1 MTTTVLERI
10 QEGAVA
16 HLRLNRPD
24 KANALNAEL
33 WQALR
38 AALSWCDQ
46 ESQVR
51 AVVLSGNGKHFCAG
65 IDLAMLMGVQASI
78 DDACEARKRDKLRGL
93 IVDLQDCVSS
103 LETCRKPVI
112 AAISGACL
120 GGGLDIALAA
130 DFRYASADAM
140 FGVREVDLG
149 MVADVGTL
157 QRLPTVVGQGIAR
170 EMVLGGAD
178 VDASQAAGWRLVNRV
193 LPDQT
198 SLLAAAMETA
208 RRIAEKSP
216 LAVRGGKQ
224 VLNYSRDHTV
234 RDGLEYVALWNAA
247 MLLSD
252 DIGQAGMAAMTGN
265 KPAFRD

>member
-178 VDASQAAGWRLVNRV
+178 VDASQAGEIVDVLHHLRRDSASRQSWIAKGRSRAEAFTWDACVNR
-193 LPDQT
+193 
-198 SLLAAAMETA
+198 LAATF
-208 RRIAEKSP
+208 
-216 LAVRGGKQ
+216 
-224 VLNYSRDHTV
+224 
-234 RDGLEYVALWNAA
+234 LE
-247 MLLSD
+247 
-252 DIGQAGMAAMTGN
+252 
-265 KPAFRD
+265 